1 MTAPARTP
9 PTRTPPCRS
18 GPAADTGTPGTR
30 PAAPETAGPVRT
42 PAGAATPAATS
53 SHAGSPRTPAA
64 ATTTATSPG
73 RPSAGGTAGR
83 RAGPRTPPCPDGP
96 ARPRVRRAA
105 YEPGRGT
112 ARPRVVPTGDHRVPV
127 LPQHPDAR
135 EALGRVLRIAGEVL
149 DGRRPESHLAAH
161 ADPAVLRCW
170 RVAAGR
176 RRRRSP
182 ARLGPLR
189 IDHPRDGAAEVAAVL
204 HVDGTVRALAAR
216 FDLTG
221 GRWRWT
227 AVRLG

>member
-1 MTAPARTP
+1 MTAPARSQ
-9 PTRTPPCRS
+9 PTRTPPCRGARS
-18 GPAADTGTPGTR
+18 APVAETGTAGPGT
-30 PAAPETAGPVRT
+30 AAFETAGPVTTR
-42 PAGAATPAATS
+42 S
-53 SHAGSPRTPAA
+53 SRGPTPAA
-64 ATTTATSPG
+64 ATTTATTAG
-73 RPSAGGTAGR
+73 GGTAGR

-112 ARPRVVPTGDHRVPV
+112 ARPRIAPTGDHRVPA
-127 LPQHPDAR
+127 LPEHPDAR

-170 RVAAGR
+170 RVAAGM

-189 IDHPRDGAAEVAAVL
+189 IGHPRDGAAEVAAVL

-216 FDLTG
+216 FDLAG